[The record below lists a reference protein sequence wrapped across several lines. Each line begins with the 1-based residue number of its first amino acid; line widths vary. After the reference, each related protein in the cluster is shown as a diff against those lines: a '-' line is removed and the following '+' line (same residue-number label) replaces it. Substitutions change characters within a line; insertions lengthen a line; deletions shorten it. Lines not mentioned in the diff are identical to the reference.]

1 MRKHDKK
8 HRTIRKHKTGPN
20 FTAQHLLHNPAT
32 IKKLIGIARLQPTD
46 TVLEIGPGKGSLTF
60 PLAERSRK
68 VIAVE
73 IDAGFVQTLRAKATG
88 YPHIRIVHGDI
99 RRVRLPAEP
108 FSVVSNIP
116 FSITTDILDKLLG
129 TEGSMLQSGVLIVEQ
144 GAARRFTQN
153 TYLEPRLLRWSMYF
167 RLEMIAVI
175 PRTHF
180 APPPGVDAAILR
192 IVRRDRPLIPV
203 GKGKQFAAFAA
214 CMLRDPRL
222 MTAYALKRIFTPA
235 QLKHSLRTAKA
246 DREQPVAT
254 LSAEQWASLFM
265 SMIRH
270 VDSPRWPKG

>member
-32 IKKLIGIARLQPTD
+32 IKKLIDIARLQPTD
-46 TVLEIGPGKGSLTF
+46 TVLEIGAGKGSLTF
-60 PLAERSRK
+60 PLAERARQ

-73 IDAGFVQTLRAKATG
+73 IDAGFVQTLRAKAAS

-99 RRVRLPAEP
+99 RKVRLPAKP

-116 FSITTDILDKLLG
+116 FSITTDILDRLLG
-129 TEGSMLQSGVLIVEQ
+129 AEGSMLQSGVLIVEK
-144 GAARRFTQN
+144 GAARRFTSN
-153 TYLEPRLLRWSMYF
+153 TYLEPRPLRWSMYF

-180 APPPGVDAAILR
+180 APPPGVDAAIMR
-192 IVRRDRPLIPV
+192 IARRDRPLIPA

-214 CMLRDPRL
+214 CMLREPRL
-222 MTAYALKRIFTPA
+222 MTAHALKGIFTPV
-235 QLKHSLRTAKA
+235 QLKHSLRIAKA

-254 LSAEQWASLFM
+254 LSAEQWGSLFA

-270 VDSPRWPKG
+270 VQPHRWPKG